1 MPTYKYSD
9 DEKNIIVCDSL
20 DHIPSWTDRILY
32 RANEDKFINIDG
44 NESENNKYEKKS
56 ENKKTN
62 KKFKFF
68 QMIYYNSM
76 QNIVF
81 SDHKPVFAYFNIAI
95 N

>member
-1 MPTYKYSD
+1 MGCK
-9 DEKNIIVCDSL
+9 C
-20 DHIPSWTDRILY
+20 
-32 RANEDKFINIDG
+32 ANKTEEEEELSKKALENG
-44 NESENNKYEKKS
+44 NLEKS